1 MDIEKFTKNWFLFS
15 FVLQLFFGLT
25 FIFLLDVF
33 LDMLYWPY
41 YDPGIPRLFGASL
54 LGFSV
59 LNLLAYRKKEWECV
73 KMVVLTM
80 IIWILMEIVA
90 MLYIHFGLPT
100 HPIVWINTIIW
111 IFQVTVFIYIYIK
124 RK

>member
-1 MDIEKFTKNWFLFS
+1 MEIEKLTQYWFLFS

-25 FIFLLDVF
+25 FIFLLDIF

-41 YDPGIPRLFGASL
+41 TDPGVPRLFGAAL
-54 LGFSV
+54 LGYSV
-59 LNLLAYRKKEWECV
+59 LNLFAYRKKEWECV
-73 KMVVLTM
+73 KMVVLQQ
-80 IIWILMEIVA
+80 IIWIIFEIIA

-100 HPIVWINTIIW
+100 HPIVWMNTIIW
-111 IFQVTVFIYIYIK
+111 IVQVIVFIYIYIK